1 MTLKKTMC
9 AEQGK
14 VHNSVYL
21 PCQQPIS
28 CYHHMFA
35 QTVLKN
41 HHNLQESETEYQII
55 TVTH

>member
-1 MTLKKTMC
+1 MC